1 MRPRVF
7 VSHELPGDAV
17 ARLAAACDVV
27 VGGGVS
33 GPRFAAEAATFDVV
47 VALLTDRIDEALL
60 DRAPRLRLVANVA
73 VGVDHVDLA
82 ACAAR
87 GVRVTNT
94 PGVLTEST
102 ADLAFGLLLAAARRI
117 AEGDR
122 RIRSGAFPA
131 WTPTAMLGAPVHG
144 TTLGLLGMGRI
155 GQAMA
160 RRARGFGMSVFYN
173 NRRRLA
179 PELERALLATWVP
192 LERLFAEVDFLSVH
206 VPLTEETRHLVS
218 RERLATMRAGSVLV
232 NTSRGAVVDEAAL
245 AEALASGPLGAA
257 GLDVFEDEPRVHP
270 ALLARENA
278 VLTPHVGSADGR
290 TRAAMASLAADNV
303 LAWLRGEPLP
313 SPVGP

>member
-1 MRPRVF
+1 
-7 VSHELPGDAV
+7 
-17 ARLAAACDVV
+17 
-27 VGGGVS
+27 
-33 GPRFAAEAATFDVV
+33 
-47 VALLTDRIDEALL
+47 
-60 DRAPRLRLVANVA
+60 
-73 VGVDHVDLA
+73 
-82 ACAAR
+82 
-87 GVRVTNT
+87 
-94 PGVLTEST
+94 
-102 ADLAFGLLLAAARRI
+102 
-117 AEGDR
+117 
-122 RIRSGAFPA
+122 
-131 WTPTAMLGAPVHG
+131 
-144 TTLGLLGMGRI
+144 
-155 GQAMA
+155 
-160 RRARGFGMSVFYN
+160 MSVFYN